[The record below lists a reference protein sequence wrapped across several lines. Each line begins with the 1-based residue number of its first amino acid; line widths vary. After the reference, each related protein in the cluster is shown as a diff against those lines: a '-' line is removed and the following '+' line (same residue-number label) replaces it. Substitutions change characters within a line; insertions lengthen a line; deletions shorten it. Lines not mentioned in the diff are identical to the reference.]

1 MADVHSKVTRSFNMS
16 RIKGKNTSPELL
28 VRRFLFSKGF
38 RFRIHD
44 KKLPGKP
51 DIVLRKYRTVVFIN
65 GCFWHGHNCPDFI
78 LPKTNT
84 DWWKEK
90 INRTISTDEIV
101 VKKLIDDG
109 WNVIIIWECELKKKN
124 RESTLLALSDR
135 IKENGAN

>member
-1 MADVHSKVTRSFNMS
+1 MADVHSKETRSFNMS
-16 RIKGKNTSPELL
+16 RIKGKNTNPELL

-65 GCFWHGHNCPDFI
+65 GCFWHGHGCPDFI

-90 INRTISTDEIV
+90 INRTISSDEVVVRKLTDN
-101 VKKLIDDG
+101 G
-109 WNVIIIWECELKKKN
+109 WSVIIIWECDLKKKN
-124 RESTLLALSDR
+124 RDSTLLALPDR